1 MQPAKFHFKNIGPV
15 KEAEL
20 ELGDLT
26 IIAGRNNT
34 GKTYLVYTLYGF
46 LKDWDMLL
54 WDTESDLE
62 EVVTEV
68 TEKGHF
74 KRTIDPETLNQERK
88 EWICDLTQVFS
99 QKGLASVFSSS
110 RDVFAGASIEVE
122 LPDEFPKYAQPEMT
136 LPKDALFF
144 LQYDGTDIIIT
155 GKYADRQHY
164 PDSYFFS
171 SLSSLYRQFIFPEIS
186 CDPFILSAERFG
198 ISLFYKELDFTKNQ
212 LVDLLQK
219 IGEDKDKDHFSP
231 YAFIDRVSSRYTL
244 PIKDNIDYAR
254 DISNIK
260 KYRSALYEDKLFNK
274 IKDMMEGYYRS
285 SSDDIEFISK
295 RKEHSFN
302 IPLHIASS
310 SARGL
315 SDLYFYLR
323 HSAHKNQLVIID
335 EPESHLDTANQIL
348 LARLL
353 ARMIQAGLKV
363 LITTHSDYIIKEIN
377 NLIMLSRSFKNKR
390 KVVRELGYKDDDF
403 LEPDSI
409 RAYIAEGDGLS
420 KCDIDEFGID
430 MPVFD
435 ETIDKINQISNELAS
450 RLEEDGD
457 R

>member
-46 LKDWDMLL
+46 LKEL
-54 WDTESDLE
+54 DTELWSME
-62 EVVTEV
+62 QAREVAKEIAET
-68 TEKGHF
+68 GRF
-74 KRTIDPETLNQERK
+74 KRTVDQETLNQERK
-88 EWICDLTQVFS
+88 EIILDLTLFFSLDLYEVF
-99 QKGLASVFSSS
+99 KFSY
-110 RDVFAGASIEVE
+110 DAFEEASIEVK
-122 LPDEFPKYAQPEMT
+122 LPDEFPKDIQLEGPLRT
-136 LPKDALFF
+136 DGLLSI
-144 LQYDGTDIIIT
+144 QYDGANIIMT
-155 GKYADRQHY
+155 SKNVKKQRHYAYIRDF
-164 PDSYFFS
+164 P
-171 SLSSLYRQFIFPEIS
+171 LLYRQFLFPELPY
-186 CDPFILSAERFG
+186 DPFIFSSERFG
-198 ISLFYKELDFTKNQ
+198 ISLFYKDLDFAKNQ

-219 IGEDKDKDHFSP
+219 MDEKKGKERERLSP
-231 YAFIDRVSSRYTL
+231 PSLSRATSRYAL
-244 PIKDNIDYAR
+244 PIKDNIDYTR
-254 DISNIK
+254 DIYNMKNHQSE
-260 KYRSALYEDKLFNK
+260 LYEDKLFNK
-274 IKDMMEGYYRS
+274 IKDMMGGYYKS
-285 SSDDIEFISK
+285 SSDDIELVSK
-295 RKEHSFN
+295 RKERSFN

-323 HSAHKNQLVIID
+323 HVARKNQLVIID

-363 LITTHSDYIIKEIN
+363 MITTHSDYIIKEIN

-409 RAYIAEGDGLS
+409 RAYIAEGNGLS

>member
-1 MQPAKFHFKNIGPV
+1 MQPAKFHFKNIGPIE
-15 KEAEL
+15 KAEL

-46 LKDWDMLL
+46 LKAEDMGPWDIGM
-54 WDTESDLE
+54 DIEKIAE
-62 EVVTEV
+62 EVAET
-68 TEKGHF
+68 GRF
-74 KRTIDPETLNQERK
+74 KRTIDRETLSQERK
-88 EWICDLTQVFS
+88 KKIRDLTHSFS
-99 QKGLASVFSSS
+99 REDLARVFSSS
-110 RDVFAGASIEVE
+110 RRNFARASIEVE
-122 LPDEFPKYAQPEMT
+122 LSNDIQPDIHCQT
-136 LPKDALFF
+136 DGLFSI
-144 LQYDGTDIIIT
+144 QYDGTDIT
-155 GKYADRQHY
+155 VTDKDSKGQHRPNY
-164 PDSYFFS
+164 IS
-171 SLSSLYRQFIFPEIS
+171 SFDFLYLYRLFLFPELPY
-186 CDPFILSAERFG
+186 DPFILSAERFG

-219 IGEDKDKDHFSP
+219 KSDDKDRDRFSP
-231 YAFIDRVSSRYTL
+231 YILIDKTTSRYAL
-244 PIKDNIDYAR
+244 PIKDNIDYTR
-254 DISNIK
+254 DIFNLK
-260 KYRSALYEDKLFNK
+260 RRRSELYEDKLFDN

-285 SSDDIEFISK
+285 SSDDIELMSK
-295 RKEHSFN
+295 RKGHSFN

-323 HSAHKNQLVIID
+323 HVARKNQLVIID

-363 LITTHSDYIIKEIN
+363 VITTHSDYIIKEIN
-377 NLIMLSRSFKNKR
+377 NLIMLSRSFKNKK
-390 KVVRELGYKDDDF
+390 KVVRELGYKNDDF

-409 RAYIAEGDGLS
+409 RAYIAEGNGLS